1 MMKVLGADDPLREDE
16 NPLSYRD
23 ELRRLGPDEAVADL
37 LRQRTWLRRLV
48 RDALPYMANHP
59 KWCEGAD
66 MVLLMQNWPEHP
78 KG

>member
-1 MMKVLGADDPLREDE
+1 MKVIGGPDDPVREDE
-16 NPLSYRD
+16 NPLGYAD

-48 RDALPYMANHP
+48 REAIPHMANHP
-59 KWCEGAD
+59 KWCEEAK

-78 KG
+78 K